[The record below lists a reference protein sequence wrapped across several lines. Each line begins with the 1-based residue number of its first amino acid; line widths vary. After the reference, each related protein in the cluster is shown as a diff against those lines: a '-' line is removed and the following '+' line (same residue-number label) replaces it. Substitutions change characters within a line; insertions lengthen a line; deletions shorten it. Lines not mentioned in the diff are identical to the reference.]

1 MTIETGSARYL
12 PWIRPKYRYII
23 FRRKHEIQAIRSSL
37 PEVALGC
44 NFSGS
49 QSPGFRDFFPDFLR
63 KKTRFSMWLRS
74 LSWDGKSNNIAT
86 SVGHC
91 HLCSWILRFS
101 LNESESW
108 FSRFANR
115 NSNSKFSNGG
125 WRFSMKINN
134 IGITNYLIMAF
145 HEKIIT
151 FHSVIKWSTLT
162 F

>member
-1 MTIETGSARYL
+1 MKYRPSGLRYL
-12 PWIRPKYRYII
+12 RWLWDAI
-23 FRRKHEIQAIRSSL
+23 FRDLKARDLEI
-37 PEVALGC
+37 
-44 NFSGS
+44 FS
-49 QSPGFRDFFPDFLR
+49 QIFWE